1 MEIPNAWCCWLLI
14 SDIYACTMTNGHIS
28 EQPQMIKPWTYYICM
43 SGKSFLHALEKV
55 FLCVLPHERADDTK
69 FWEKEIHFFP
79 STTKLERSKFAF
91 TAPCMPL
98 KAPSRNRVARA
109 TQKFLLTPKSVW
121 NTILPQKRLHIK
133 NPCAIFLGCQWG
145 PKFEEE
151 E

>member
-1 MEIPNAWCCWLLI
+1 
-14 SDIYACTMTNGHIS
+14 
-28 EQPQMIKPWTYYICM
+28 
-43 SGKSFLHALEKV
+43 
-55 FLCVLPHERADDTK
+55 
-69 FWEKEIHFFP
+69 
-79 STTKLERSKFAF
+79 
-91 TAPCMPL
+91 MPL